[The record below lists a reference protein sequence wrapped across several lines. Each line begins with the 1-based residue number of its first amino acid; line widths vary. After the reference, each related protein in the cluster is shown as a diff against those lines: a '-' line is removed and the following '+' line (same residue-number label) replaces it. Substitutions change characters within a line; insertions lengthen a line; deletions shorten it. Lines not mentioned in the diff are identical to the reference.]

1 MGKSPLLADFIH
13 TRACKPICAKLL
25 TLPAELLPVRHTGTL
40 VEIAGQGVP
49 DSVYFITSMR
59 FPTTSS
65 VFPRNCCASSRNGRL
80 LPSTHPVSM
89 PVRCESSWV
98 NGISASCQSICS
110 ICWTGNKLLP
120 SGVLRLALGE
130 EALHESAGRNRSCGS
145 DVR

>member
-1 MGKSPLLADFIH
+1 MTDLRGAATSSNMTF
-13 TRACKPICAKLL
+13 
-25 TLPAELLPVRHTGTL
+25 AELLPVLRTEIL
-40 VEIAGQGVP
+40 VKIDGQGVP

-65 VFPRNCCASSRNGRL
+65 VFLRNCCASSRNRRL

-89 PVRCESSWV
+89 HVQYESSWM
-98 NGISASCQSICS
+98 NGISVSCPSICS

-120 SGVLRLALGE
+120 SGVLRVNLGE
-130 EALHESAGRNRSCGS
+130 EDLRESAGRNRSCGS